1 MKGKLDIPAR
11 RFVKMKYFPRNLDVF
26 DDMFDGFFAKQ
37 PTFTGSAMRTDVYE
51 KDGYY
56 NLDIELPGYSKEDV
70 QMDIIDGYLNI
81 KATHNI
87 SNEEKDAKGNLIR
100 SERRFGTCSRSFYVG
115 ENIKAEDVKAKFE
128 NGMLN
133 IVLPSKE
140 QKSIETKQTVTIE

>member
-1 MKGKLDIPAR
+1 
-11 RFVKMKYFPRNLDVF
+11 MKYFPKNFNYF
-26 DDMFDGFFAKQ
+26 DDMFDDFFPKVN
-37 PTFTGSAMRTDVYE
+37 TYGDNLMKTDIYE

-56 NLDIELPGYSKEDV
+56 NLDIELPGYQKEDV

-81 KATHNI
+81 KATHNVT
-87 SNEEKDAKGNLIR
+87 NEEKDVKGRLVR
-100 SERRFGTCSRSFYVG
+100 SERRFGSCSRSFYVG

>member
-1 MKGKLDIPAR
+1 MEVND
-11 RFVKMKYFPRNLDVF
+11 MKYFPRNLDVF
-26 DDMFDGFFAKQ
+26 DDMFDGFFSKE
-37 PTFTGSAMRTDVYE
+37 PVYNNPIMRTDVYE
-51 KDGYY
+51 KNGYY

-70 QMDIIDGYLNI
+70 QMDLVDGYLNI
-81 KATHNI
+81 KATHNL

-128 NGMLN
+128 NGILN